1 MSRIG
6 VDLRI
11 VHYARTGFHRYAR
24 GLVRALARERAR
36 TSDAEIVLLTHPDD
50 SFFGGL
56 VPELRRVAISTPV
69 FDERE
74 AVGVRRETEALGLDV
89 VHFPFSLFPG
99 PVSARSVLTIH
110 DVTCL
115 EHPDAIE
122 DRYRPHYLDAVRR
135 AAEADLILADS
146 DRVRAALV
154 ETGVPADRVRTCA
167 PWTPFEGETFDAE
180 AFDARAGVDGGGDR
194 LPADLRATPYL
205 LSVGSLEPRKD
216 LTTLVAAF
224 DALRARHGRPLRL
237 VLAGHHGWNSEP
249 LLARIDASPHRD
261 DIVVLRA
268 ADDRTVRALLRAC
281 TLFVCCSL
289 HEGFGLPVLEALAE
303 RACVVSTPVPSLV
316 EAGFPAEGL
325 VTPGS
330 AEALATRL
338 GRLLD
343 DDGARR
349 RLAAKAAER
358 VGAFYRALDPARLA
372 ASIPIGERRRT

>member
-24 GLVRALARERAR
+24 GLVQALARERAR
-36 TSDAEIVLLTHPDD
+36 TSDTEIVLLTHPDD

-74 AVGVRRETEALGLDV
+74 ATGVRRETAALGLDV

-99 PVSARSVLTIH
+99 PVSAHSVLTIH

-135 AAEADLILADS
+135 AGEADLVLADS

-154 ETGVPADRVRTCA
+154 AAGAPADRVRTCP

-180 AFDARAGVDGGGDR
+180 TFDAGAGDPA
-194 LPADLRATPYL
+194 PADLHATPYL

-216 LTTLVAAF
+216 LATLVAAF
-224 DALRARHGRPLRL
+224 DAVRARHRRPLRL
-237 VLAGHHGWNSEP
+237 VLAGHHGWKSEP

-325 VTPGS
+325 VPPGS
-330 AEALATRL
+330 VDALAARL
-338 GRLLD
+338 TRLLD
-343 DDGARR
+343 DDEARR
-349 RLAAKAAER
+349 RLAAEAAER

-372 ASIPIGERRRT
+372 VSIPIGERRRA

>member
-24 GLVRALARERAR
+24 GLVRALARASAG
-36 TSDAEIVLLTHPDD
+36 TSDTEIVLLTHPDD
-50 SFFGGL
+50 SFFRGF
-56 VPELRRVAISTPV
+56 VPELRRVGISTPV
-69 FDERE
+69 FDPRE
-74 AVGVRRETEALGLDV
+74 AAGVRRETEPLGLDV

-115 EHPDAIE
+115 AHPDAIE

-135 AAEADLILADS
+135 AGEADLVLADS

-154 ETGVPADRVRTCA
+154 EAGVPADRVRTCA
-167 PWTPFEGETFDAE
+167 PWTPFEGETFDA
-180 AFDARAGVDGGGDR
+180 RAGVDGGGDA

-224 DALRARHGRPLRL
+224 DALRARPGRSLRL
-237 VLAGHHGWNSEP
+237 VLAGHHGWKSER

-261 DIVVLRA
+261 DIVILRA

-325 VTPGS
+325 VPPGS
-330 AEALATRL
+330 AEALTARL
-338 GRLLD
+338 DRLLD

-349 RLAAKAAER
+349 RLAAEAGER

-372 ASIPIGERRRT
+372 ASIPIGERRRA